1 MYDRQIEVKTGLV
14 FITEN
19 DYVEMDVSLLPADV
33 AFYVEYEGDWW
44 VERKPFAGRE
54 KNEDVRHIA
63 LKILAEAEK
72 LWAEQQKIFEEI
84 NKREPQP
91 IPVTEE

>member
-1 MYDRQIEVKTGLV
+1 MYDRHIEVKKGLV
-14 FITEN
+14 FIDEIN
-19 DYVEMDVSLLPADV
+19 YVEMDLSLLPTDV

-63 LKILAEAEK
+63 LKILADAEK
-72 LWAEQQKIFEEI
+72 IWAEQQKEFIE
-84 NKREPQP
+84 K
-91 IPVTEE
+91 

>member
-19 DYVEMDVSLLPADV
+19 DYVEIDVSLLPTDV
-33 AFYVEYEGDWW
+33 AFYIEYEGDWW
-44 VERKPFAGRE
+44 VERKPFSGRE

-63 LKILAEAEK
+63 LKILADAEK
-72 LWAEQQKIFEEI
+72 LWAEQLEAMQLEEEDSQTE
-84 NKREPQP
+84 KPQ
-91 IPVTEE
+91 

>member
-1 MYDRQIEVKTGLV
+1 MFDRHIEVKTNLV

-19 DYVEMDVSLLPADV
+19 DYVEMDVSLLPVDV

-63 LKILAEAEK
+63 LKLLADAEK
-72 LWAEQQKIFEEI
+72 LWVEQQQEFKGE
-84 NKREPQP
+84 
-91 IPVTEE
+91 

>member
-1 MYDRQIEVKTGLV
+1 MYDRHIEKKQGLV
-14 FITEN
+14 FINKN

-33 AFYVEYEGDWW
+33 TFYVEYEGDWW

-63 LKILAEAEK
+63 LKILADAEK
-72 LWAEQQKIFEEI
+72 LWVEQQQEFKEE
-84 NKREPQP
+84 
-91 IPVTEE
+91 

>member
-1 MYDRQIEVKTGLV
+1 MYDRHIEVKKGLV

-19 DYVEMDVSLLPADV
+19 NYLEMDVSLLPNDV
-33 AFYVEYEGDWW
+33 TFYIEYEGDWW

-63 LKILAEAEK
+63 LKILADAEK
-72 LWAEQQKIFEEI
+72 LWAEQQAANEEFI
-84 NKREPQP
+84 
-91 IPVTEE
+91 EE

>member
-1 MYDRQIEVKTGLV
+1 MYDRHIETKKNLI
-14 FITEN
+14 FINEN
-19 DYVEMDVSLLPADV
+19 DSIEMDVSLLPADV

-63 LKILAEAEK
+63 LKLLADAEK
-72 LWAEQQKIFEEI
+72 LYAEQQQEFKEE
-84 NKREPQP
+84 
-91 IPVTEE
+91 

>member
-1 MYDRQIEVKTGLV
+1 MYDRHIEAKTNLV

-19 DYVEMDVSLLPADV
+19 DYVEMDTSLLPADV
-33 AFYVEYEGDWW
+33 TFYIEYEGDWW

-63 LKILAEAEK
+63 LKLLADAEK
-72 LWAEQQKIFEEI
+72 LWVEQQQEFKEE
-84 NKREPQP
+84 
-91 IPVTEE
+91 